1 MSLTS
6 TTTITTTTIVIIIII
21 VQAKELG
28 SHGPSSYLDVININN
43 NNNNNNNNNS
53 YNNNNNS
60 SKYAYVSKVYYRTS
74 LPGLN
79 VRGAEI
85 ARSSEIYKY
94 AMLLLLD
101 L

>member
-1 MSLTS
+1 
-6 TTTITTTTIVIIIII
+6 
-21 VQAKELG
+21 
-28 SHGPSSYLDVININN
+28 LDLINININN
-43 NNNNNNNNNS
+43 NNNNSVNNNNN
-53 YNNNNNS
+53 NNN

-79 VRGAEI
+79 VKGAET
-85 ARSSEIYKY
+85 ARSSEMYKY